1 MPLRVCAADHLAA
14 AGTVVISSAL
24 QRGLQQIR
32 PELDRHSSAA
42 LLRQT
47 ARFDPDPSRR
57 RIARLVL
64 ANQGDV
70 SAARRQWLLR
80 AQGWGES
87 PLTLWCS
94 SNKRWRR
101 EPWANRSSP
110 IAAGKSCCN
119 ASQLQPPARTPS
131 ITWASRAENSTNNC
145 YGALPPT
152 PLLWPLPWTGTAN
165 GKTPAP
171 DCIWPLGG
179 ALARSR
185 YGTPTRVR

>member
-1 MPLRVCAADHLAA
+1 MPLRGGGVLLITFAA

-42 LLRQT
+42 LLRRT

-57 RIARLVL
+57 RVARVVL

-87 PLTLWCS
+87 PITPVVLKQQAL
-94 SNKRWRR
+94 
-101 EPWANRSSP
+101 
-110 IAAGKSCCN
+110 AARALGQQEQSDRIWQELFN
-119 ASQLQPPARTPS
+119 ASQRRHPAPTPS
-131 ITWASRAENSTNNC
+131 TTWASREGNSISNC
-145 YGALPPT
+145 CSALPPT
-152 PLLWPLPWTGTAN
+152 PRLWPLLWTGTAN

-171 DCIWPLGG
+171 DC
-179 ALARSR
+179 
-185 YGTPTRVR
+185 T